1 MKAVKKLE
9 KLRRKAWLAGIAA
22 YDATVDAATDKLDKI
37 YVDGN
42 AFVNS
47 LVDKGASLE
56 AELQLK
62 LGARSMLDEKIAALR
77 AKLGM
82 NKESRDQQLDKL
94 SAKLDGLIEVVAKL
108 AQQQSAQKTATKT
121 SPAKPVAAK
130 AVKAPAAKAPTAKT
144 AVAKAP
150 AAKKPAAKKAPA
162 AKPVAKPA
170 AKATAKPAVKKTI
183 AKVASTA
190 TAKPAPVAKAVVKP
204 VETKA
209 KAITPADKPAE

>member
-1 MKAVKKLE
+1 MKSVKKLE
-9 KLRRKAWLAGIAA
+9 KFRRKAWLAGIAA

-82 NKESRDQQLDKL
+82 NKESRDQQLDHL
-94 SAKLDGLIEVVAKL
+94 SAKLDGLIEVVAKF
-108 AQQQSAQKTATKT
+108 AQQQAAQKSAAKLTETSTTAT
-121 SPAKPVAAK
+121 
-130 AVKAPAAKAPTAKT
+130 KAPAAKP
-144 AVAKAP
+144 AV
-150 AAKKPAAKKAPA
+150 AKKPAAKPATKTA
-162 AKPVAKPA
+162 AKP
-170 AKATAKPAVKKTI
+170 ATKT
-183 AKVASTA
+183 A
-190 TAKPAPVAKAVVKP
+190 AKPAPKAAAKPAPKAAAKPAPKAAAKPAPKVA
-204 VETKA
+204 ETKP
-209 KAITPADKPAE
+209 KASPSADKPAG